1 MPTKKEDLPGTLKR
15 SPKKAQRTYAETLD
29 SAHEQYDSEE
39 AAHRV
44 AFSAVKHSFEKKGD
58 HWEPKKTKGPS
69 DPQAAKSG
77 KAARTSSTPTGG
89 GAQVGTTKQELL
101 QQARKL
107 DVPGRSKMSKDE
119 LTKAV
124 AKAKR

>member
-15 SPKKAQRTYAETLD
+15 SPAKAQRTYAKTLD
-29 SAHEQYDSEE
+29 SAHEEYDDE
-39 AAHRV
+39 ARAHRV

-77 KAARTSSTPTGG
+77 AAARNSKTPTGG
-89 GAQVGTTKQELL
+89 GKAVGTTKKELL
-101 QQARKL
+101 EQARKL
-107 DVPGRSKMSKDE
+107 DVPGRSKMSKDQ
-119 LTKAV
+119 LTRAV
-124 AKAKR
+124 AKAKK